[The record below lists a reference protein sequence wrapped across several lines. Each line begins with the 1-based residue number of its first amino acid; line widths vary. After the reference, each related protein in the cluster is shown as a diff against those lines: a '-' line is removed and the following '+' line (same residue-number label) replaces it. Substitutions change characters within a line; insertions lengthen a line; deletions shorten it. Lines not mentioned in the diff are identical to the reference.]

1 MFKELPQQWGSFL
14 VAYGENG
21 KNLIYTLFKPSL
33 TFVHFICYICTGIN
47 LRYLFRRQFLFLFE
61 RGKCFFYFKG
71 GESCEKSVF
80 TAITMSFVGLFL
92 SGAVLFLNG
101 LMLLGKADGK
111 AVGYFNL
118 FVGIIQIINP
128 FYLIMTSSQGNWDL
142 YNNAAIFLFGL
153 TYLYVGVTSVKG
165 LEGNGLGWFSLW
177 VSIIAVVYTVIS
189 FVQFDDVVNG
199 LTWGLWA
206 FLWSL
211 FFLTGSLNKKIDGY
225 VGMVAIVL
233 SWVTLTIP
241 AMLYFLGVWNTPA
254 VQQIWTWVL
263 ILTIVFF
270 VISLLSPKLSFKK
283 EKSGQEVQAA

>member
-1 MFKELPQQWGSFL
+1 
-14 VAYGENG
+14 
-21 KNLIYTLFKPSL
+21 
-33 TFVHFICYICTGIN
+33 
-47 LRYLFRRQFLFLFE
+47 
-61 RGKCFFYFKG
+61 
-71 GESCEKSVF
+71 
-80 TAITMSFVGLFL
+80 MSFVGLFL

-128 FYLIMTSSQGNWDL
+128 FYLIMTSNQGNWDL

-189 FVQFDDVVNG
+189 LIQFHDVVNA

-206 FLWSL
+206 FLWLL

-225 VGMVAIVL
+225 VGIAAIVL

-270 VISLLSPKLSFKK
+270 VVSLLSPKLSFKK
-283 EKSGQEVQAA
+283 EKSGQEVQAI

>member
-1 MFKELPQQWGSFL
+1 
-14 VAYGENG
+14 V
-21 KNLIYTLFKPSL
+21 
-33 TFVHFICYICTGIN
+33 
-47 LRYLFRRQFLFLFE
+47 LFL
-61 RGKCFFYFKG
+61 FKG
-71 GESCEKSVF
+71 GESCEKGFF

-118 FVGIIQIINP
+118 FVGVIQIINP
-128 FYLIMTSSQGNWDL
+128 FYLIMTSSQSNWDL

-165 LEGNGLGWFSLW
+165 LEGNGLGWFSFW
-177 VSIIAVVYTVIS
+177 VAIIAVVYTIIS
-189 FVQFDDVVNG
+189 VVVFNDIVNA

-211 FFLTGSLNKKIDGY
+211 FFLTGSLKLKIDAY
-225 VGMVAIVL
+225 VGIVAIVL

-241 AMLYFLGVWNTPA
+241 AMLYFLGVWNTPG
-254 VQQIWTWVL
+254 VNQIYIWVL
-263 ILTIVFF
+263 ILTIALLMVMLF
-270 VISLLSPKLSFKK
+270 VPKYLTKS
-283 EKSGQEVQAA
+283 ENSGQGVQVVSEL

>member
-1 MFKELPQQWGSFL
+1 MSFL
-14 VAYGENG
+14 
-21 KNLIYTLFKPSL
+21 
-33 TFVHFICYICTGIN
+33 
-47 LRYLFRRQFLFLFE
+47 
-61 RGKCFFYFKG
+61 
-71 GESCEKSVF
+71 
-80 TAITMSFVGLFL
+80 GLFL

-101 LMLLGKADGK
+101 LMLLGKAEAK

-118 FVGIIQIINP
+118 FVGVIQIINP

-177 VSIIAVVYTVIS
+177 VSIIAVVYTIIS
-189 FVQFDDVVNG
+189 LIHFHDVVNA

-206 FLWSL
+206 FLWLL

-241 AMLYFLGVWNTPA
+241 AMLYFLGVWNTPI
-254 VQQIWTWVL
+254 VQQIWTYVL
-263 ILTIVFF
+263 ILAIVFI
-270 VISLLSPKLSFKK
+270 VVSLFRPKFSFTK
-283 EKSGQEVQAA
+283 EKSGQEVQAI